1 MKAADKLIAIALAVG
16 SLLFLG
22 WLVLRFFLPATL
34 PFWLGLT
41 IAALL
46 RPVSLL
52 FSQKLHLRRRRAAA
66 FVMTLFYLL
75 LGLLLWLALLLLW
88 SWLSSLT
95 ARAPQ
100 LYRTVF
106 LPATADFFEWLSR
119 FLSRFSPDLAQTVA
133 LWRQSF
139 SAAAAQLSASLSS
152 SLLKCCT
159 SFAACTPHF
168 FFGVV
173 VTILCSSFISLDYP
187 RVTQFLL
194 RLLPPSLRSLACEMK
209 HFLFSTLF
217 CMAKAYLILMAV
229 TFSALSCGLW
239 LLEVPNFFPVALL
252 TSLLDLLPVIGIG
265 FILIPWAVISLF
277 QGNRLRAVAVVSCHQ
292 PAPQPVGT
300 KTGGKKHRSAAAG
313 NLAEHLRRLAAVWHR
328 RSTDAMSGAGCSLL
342 LSKISANQKRRRAVA
357 PFLFKK
363 HCI

>member
-34 PFWLGLT
+34 PFWLGLA

-119 FLSRFSPDLAQTVA
+119 FLSHFSPDLAQTVA

-209 HFLFSTLF
+209 LRSMAAGGSQLFPGRSADLPAGPAAGHRHRF
-217 CMAKAYLILMAV
+217 YPDSLGGYLA
-229 TFSALSCGLW
+229 FSGQPPA
-239 LLEVPNFFPVALL
+239 
-252 TSLLDLLPVIGIG
+252 GI
-265 FILIPWAVISLF
+265 
-277 QGNRLRAVAVVSCHQ
+277 RAAAVVSCHQ

>member
-1 MKAADKLIAIALAVG
+1 MKAARKLITIALAAG

-34 PFWLGLT
+34 PFWLGLA

-46 RPVSLL
+46 RPVSLF

-95 ARAPQ
+95 AHAPQ

-106 LPATADFFEWLSR
+106 LPAIADFFEWLSR

-139 SAAAAQLSASLSS
+139 STAAAQLSAFLSS
-152 SLLKCCT
+152 SLLKFCT
-159 SFAACTPHF
+159 SFAACMPHF

-194 RLLPPSLRSLACEMK
+194 RLLPPSLRSLAREMK
-209 HFLFSTLF
+209 LFLFSTLF

-229 TFSALSCGLW
+229 TFSVLSFGLW
-239 LLEVPNFFPVALL
+239 LLSVQNFFPIALL

-265 FILIPWAVISLF
+265 FVLLPWAVFSLF
-277 QGNRLRAVAVVSCHQ
+277 QGNRLLGFGLLLLYLAINLLRSLLE
-292 PAPQPVGT
+292 PKLVGKSIGLPPLVT
-300 KTGGKKHRSAAAG
+300 LLSIYAGLQLFGITGGLLMPTLVLVGIFFSQKYRQIKKEGES
-313 NLAEHLRRLAAVWHR
+313 
-328 RSTDAMSGAGCSLL
+328 
-342 LSKISANQKRRRAVA
+342 
-357 PFLFKK
+357 
-363 HCI
+363 

>member
-1 MKAADKLIAIALAVG
+1 MKAARKLITIALAAG

-34 PFWLGLT
+34 PFWLGLA

-46 RPVSLL
+46 RPVSLF

-95 ARAPQ
+95 TRAPQ

-106 LPATADFFEWLSR
+106 LPAIADFFEWLSR

-139 SAAAAQLSASLSS
+139 STAAAQLSASLSS
-152 SLLKCCT
+152 SLLKFCT
-159 SFAACTPHF
+159 SFAACMPHF

-209 HFLFSTLF
+209 QLLLSTLF
-217 CMAKAYLILMAV
+217 CMVRAYLILMAV
-229 TFSALSCGLW
+229 TFSVLSFGLW
-239 LLEVPNFFPVALL
+239 LLSVQNFFPIALL

-265 FILIPWAVISLF
+265 FVLLPWAVFSLF
-277 QGNRLRAVAVVSCHQ
+277 QGNRLLGFGLLLLYLAI
-292 PAPQPVGT
+292 
-300 KTGGKKHRSAAAG
+300 
-313 NLAEHLRRLAAVWHR
+313 NLLR
-328 RSTDAMSGAGCSLL
+328 SLL
-342 LSKISANQKRRRAVA
+342 EPKLVGKSIGLPPLVTLLSIYAGLQLFGIASGLLMPTLVLVGIFFSQKYRQI
-357 PFLFKK
+357 KK
-363 HCI
+363 EGEP

>member
-1 MKAADKLIAIALAVG
+1 MKAADKLIAIALAAG

-22 WLVLRFFLPATL
+22 WLALRFFLPATL
-34 PFWLGLT
+34 PFWLGLA

-46 RPVSLL
+46 RTVSLL

-75 LGLLLWLALLLLW
+75 LGLLVWLALLLLW
-88 SWLSSLT
+88 SWLSYLT

-119 FLSRFSPDLAQTVA
+119 FLSHFSPDLAQTVA

-139 SAAAAQLSASLSS
+139 SAAAAQLSS

-209 HFLFSTLF
+209 RFLFSILF

-229 TFSALSCGLW
+229 TFSALSFGLW
-239 LLEVPNFFPVALL
+239 LLGVQNFFPIALL

-265 FILIPWAVISLF
+265 FILIPWAVFSLF
-277 QGNRLRAVAVVSCHQ
+277 QGNRLLGFGLLLLYLAI
-292 PAPQPVGT
+292 
-300 KTGGKKHRSAAAG
+300 
-313 NLAEHLRRLAAVWHR
+313 NLLR
-328 RSTDAMSGAGCSLL
+328 SLL
-342 LSKISANQKRRRAVA
+342 EPKLVGKSIGLPPLVTLLSIYAGLRLFGIAGGLLMPCLVLVGIFFYQKYRQIQKEGE
-357 PFLFKK
+357 P
-363 HCI
+363 

>member
-1 MKAADKLIAIALAVG
+1 MKAARKLITIALAAG
-16 SLLFLG
+16 SLFFLG

-34 PFWLGLT
+34 PFWLGLA

-106 LPATADFFEWLSR
+106 LPAIADFFEWLSR

-139 SAAAAQLSASLSS
+139 FTAAAQLSAFLSS
-152 SLLKCCT
+152 SLLKFCT
-159 SFAACTPHF
+159 SFAACMPHF
-168 FFGVV
+168 FFSVV
-173 VTILCSSFISLDYP
+173 VTILCSNFISLDYP

-209 HFLFSTLF
+209 QFLLSTLF
-217 CMAKAYLILMAV
+217 CMVRAYLILMAV
-229 TFSALSCGLW
+229 TFSVLSFGLW
-239 LLEVPNFFPVALL
+239 LLSVQSFFPIALL

-265 FILIPWAVISLF
+265 FVLLPWAVFSLF
-277 QGNRLRAVAVVSCHQ
+277 QGNRLLGFGLLLLYLAI
-292 PAPQPVGT
+292 
-300 KTGGKKHRSAAAG
+300 
-313 NLAEHLRRLAAVWHR
+313 NLLR
-328 RSTDAMSGAGCSLL
+328 SLL
-342 LSKISANQKRRRAVA
+342 EPKLVGKSIGLPPLVTLLSIYAGLQLFGIAGGLLMPTLVLVGIFFSQKYRQI
-357 PFLFKK
+357 KK
-363 HCI
+363 EGEL

>member
-194 RLLPPSLRSLACEMK
+194 RLLPPSLRSLACEK
-209 HFLFSTLF
+209 PT
-217 CMAKAYLILMAV
+217 
-229 TFSALSCGLW
+229 
-239 LLEVPNFFPVALL
+239 
-252 TSLLDLLPVIGIG
+252 
-265 FILIPWAVISLF
+265 
-277 QGNRLRAVAVVSCHQ
+277 
-292 PAPQPVGT
+292 
-300 KTGGKKHRSAAAG
+300 
-313 NLAEHLRRLAAVWHR
+313 
-328 RSTDAMSGAGCSLL
+328 
-342 LSKISANQKRRRAVA
+342 
-357 PFLFKK
+357 
-363 HCI
+363 

>member
-100 LYRTVF
+100 LYRTQPFFVPLF
-106 LPATADFFEWLSR
+106 SRPCPDRRPVAAKLFRSRCPTVRFPVLFPAEVLYLFCCLYASFFLWRGGHHPLLQFYLAGLPACD
-119 FLSRFSPDLAQTVA
+119 PV
-133 LWRQSF
+133 
-139 SAAAAQLSASLSS
+139 SA
-152 SLLKCCT
+152 
-159 SFAACTPHF
+159 
-168 FFGVV
+168 
-173 VTILCSSFISLDYP
+173 
-187 RVTQFLL
+187 
-194 RLLPPSLRSLACEMK
+194 PPA
-209 HFLFSTLF
+209 
-217 CMAKAYLILMAV
+217 
-229 TFSALSCGLW
+229 SAL
-239 LLEVPNFFPVALL
+239 
-252 TSLLDLLPVIGIG
+252 
-265 FILIPWAVISLF
+265 
-277 QGNRLRAVAVVSCHQ
+277 
-292 PAPQPVGT
+292 
-300 KTGGKKHRSAAAG
+300 AAFAC
-313 NLAEHLRRLAAVWHR
+313 L
-328 RSTDAMSGAGCSLL
+328 
-342 LSKISANQKRRRAVA
+342 
-357 PFLFKK
+357 
-363 HCI
+363 

>member
-34 PFWLGLT
+34 PFWLGLA

-139 SAAAAQLSASLSS
+139 SAAAAQLSASLSA

-187 RVTQFLL
+187 RV
-194 RLLPPSLRSLACEMK
+194 PSFCSAC
-209 HFLFSTLF
+209 FRPR
-217 CMAKAYLILMAV
+217 CV
-229 TFSALSCGLW
+229 R
-239 LLEVPNFFPVALL
+239 
-252 TSLLDLLPVIGIG
+252 LPV
-265 FILIPWAVISLF
+265 
-277 QGNRLRAVAVVSCHQ
+277 R
-292 PAPQPVGT
+292 
-300 KTGGKKHRSAAAG
+300 
-313 NLAEHLRRLAAVWHR
+313 
-328 RSTDAMSGAGCSLL
+328 
-342 LSKISANQKRRRAVA
+342 
-357 PFLFKK
+357 
-363 HCI
+363 

>member
-34 PFWLGLT
+34 PFWLGLA

-75 LGLLLWLALLLLW
+75 LGLLVWLALLLLW

-100 LYRTVF
+100 LYRTIF
-106 LPATADFFEWLSR
+106 LPAIADFFEWLSR

-194 RLLPPSLRSLACEMK
+194 RLLPPSLRSLAYEMK
-209 HFLFSTLF
+209 RFLFSILF
-217 CMAKAYLILMAV
+217 CIARAYLILMAV
-229 TFSALSCGLW
+229 TFSALSFGLW
-239 LLEVPNFFPVALL
+239 LLGVQNLFPDCSADLPAGPAAGHRHRL
-252 TSLLDLLPVIGIG
+252 YPDSLGGFLSLSRQPPAGI
-265 FILIPWAVISLF
+265 WA
-277 QGNRLRAVAVVSCHQ
+277 AAVVSCHQ
-292 PAPQPVGT
+292 PAPQPVGA
-300 KTGGKKHRSAAAG
+300 KVGGKKHRSAAAG
-313 NLAEHLRRLAAVWHR
+313 NLAEHLCRLAPVRA
-328 RSTDAMSGAGCSLL
+328 SQAGC
-342 LSKISANQKRRRAVA
+342 
-357 PFLFKK
+357 
-363 HCI
+363 

>member
-34 PFWLGLT
+34 PFWICLT

-119 FLSRFSPDLAQTVA
+119 FLSHFSPDLAQTVA
-133 LWRQSF
+133 LWRQSLYASF
-139 SAAAAQLSASLSS
+139 FLWRGGHHPLLQFYLAGLPACDPVSA
-152 SLLKCCT
+152 
-159 SFAACTPHF
+159 
-168 FFGVV
+168 
-173 VTILCSSFISLDYP
+173 
-187 RVTQFLL
+187 
-194 RLLPPSLRSLACEMK
+194 PPA
-209 HFLFSTLF
+209 
-217 CMAKAYLILMAV
+217 
-229 TFSALSCGLW
+229 SAL
-239 LLEVPNFFPVALL
+239 
-252 TSLLDLLPVIGIG
+252 
-265 FILIPWAVISLF
+265 
-277 QGNRLRAVAVVSCHQ
+277 
-292 PAPQPVGT
+292 
-300 KTGGKKHRSAAAG
+300 AAFAC
-313 NLAEHLRRLAAVWHR
+313 L
-328 RSTDAMSGAGCSLL
+328 
-342 LSKISANQKRRRAVA
+342 
-357 PFLFKK
+357 
-363 HCI
+363 